1 LFLANGTEDIGDDMP
16 IRYFKEQF
24 DDEVVLL
31 VFRKHPV
38 VMRRGLVFAC
48 VGLLIPMLV
57 VVGMNFVYAN
67 NPEKLPTVMTFYI
80 ALAIGFLLGLLI
92 MLPWWISW
100 NYSVYIFTDQR
111 MIQITQKGLFKRS
124 MVAIGVDQIQMVN
137 YEIDGIEQTL
147 LGFGTIV
154 VQTYVG
160 SLTIS
165 HVHHP
170 AKIQKKLLHL
180 LRDLGHSMGAGLSPQ
195 QEGIQDEE

>member
-1 LFLANGTEDIGDDMP
+1 MANGTEDIGDDMP

-24 DDEVVLL
+24 DDEDVLL

-111 MIQITQKGLFKRS
+111 MIQIAQKGLFKRS

>member
-1 LFLANGTEDIGDDMP
+1 MANGTEDIGDDMP

-24 DDEVVLL
+24 DDEDVLL

-67 NPEKLPTVMTFYI
+67 NPERLPTVMTFYI

-111 MIQITQKGLFKRS
+111 MIQIAQKGLFKRS

>member
-1 LFLANGTEDIGDDMP
+1 MANGTEDTGDDMP

-24 DDEVVLL
+24 DDEDVLL

>member
-1 LFLANGTEDIGDDMP
+1 MANGTEDIGDDMP

-24 DDEVVLL
+24 DDEDVLL

>member
-1 LFLANGTEDIGDDMP
+1 
-16 IRYFKEQF
+16 
-24 DDEVVLL
+24 
-31 VFRKHPV
+31 
-38 VMRRGLVFAC
+38 MRRGLVFAC

>member
-1 LFLANGTEDIGDDMP
+1 MANGTEDIGDDMA
-16 IRYFKEQF
+16 IRYSKEQF
-24 DDEVVLL
+24 DDEDVLL

>member
-1 LFLANGTEDIGDDMP
+1 MANGTEDTGDDMP

-24 DDEVVLL
+24 DDEDVLL

-48 VGLLIPMLV
+48 VGLPIPMLV

-67 NPEKLPTVMTFYI
+67 NPERLPTVMTFYI

-100 NYSVYIFTDQR
+100 NYSVHIFTDQR
-111 MIQITQKGLFKRS
+111 MIQIAQKGLFKRS

>member
-1 LFLANGTEDIGDDMP
+1 MANGTEDTGDDMP

-24 DDEVVLL
+24 DDEDVLL

-48 VGLLIPMLV
+48 VGLLIPMLI

-67 NPEKLPTVMTFYI
+67 NPERLPTVMTFYI

-111 MIQITQKGLFKRS
+111 MIQIAQKGLFKRS